1 MPSLADGSTARRM
14 VWRVHL
20 RPVAP
25 PKRKTTGGRVTQKT
39 GMNPSIPTTGTHA
52 VGSRAG
58 EVKNSSRYTAPHAQR
73 WDESP
78 RWVPIVMAVLLI
90 SGVVVILSRY
100 FGWDS
105 QAPTVIGLAL
115 LLGGLFVATKWK

>member
-1 MPSLADGSTARRM
+1 MLCDLH
-14 VWRVHL
+14 W

-25 PKRKTTGGRVTQKT
+25 PKRKTSGGRVTPKA
-39 GMNPSIPTTGTHA
+39 GINPSIPSTTTHA

-58 EVKNSSRYTAPHAQR
+58 EVKNSSRYTPPHAEH
-73 WDESP
+73 WDESS
-78 RWVPIVMAVLLI
+78 RWVPIVMAVLLL
-90 SGVVVILSRY
+90 SGVVVILTRY

-105 QAPTVIGLAL
+105 NMPTMIGLAL

>member
-1 MPSLADGSTARRM
+1 
-14 VWRVHL
+14 
-20 RPVAP
+20 
-25 PKRKTTGGRVTQKT
+25 
-39 GMNPSIPTTGTHA
+39 
-52 VGSRAG
+52 
-58 EVKNSSRYTAPHAQR
+58 
-73 WDESP
+73 
-78 RWVPIVMAVLLI
+78 VLLI